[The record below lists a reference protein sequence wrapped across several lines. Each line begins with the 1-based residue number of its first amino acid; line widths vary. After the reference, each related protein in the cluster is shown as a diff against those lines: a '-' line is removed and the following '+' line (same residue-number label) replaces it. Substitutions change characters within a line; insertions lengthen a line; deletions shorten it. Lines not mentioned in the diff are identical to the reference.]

1 MQPVL
6 IDNSRKQPCGSPP
19 SSRYSRQAASHSSPF
34 WRPSSS
40 ANPTGIRLANPVSLP
55 CIELHPR
62 NSNGPRAN
70 AGHRP
75 IGVKSEFPQRKYTPP
90 GPAKKRRKCSRCAR
104 ICRPRTKQRID
115 PKSGC
120 KSHWIGSDRRRLC
133 RFGKPLDRPRLG
145 GPCPTA
151 QGELFNRR

>member
-1 MQPVL
+1 MQRVR
-6 IDNSRKQPCGSPP
+6 IDNFRKQPCGSPE
-19 SSRYSRQAASHSSPF
+19 SSQNSRRTASLSSPL
-34 WRPSSS
+34 WHPHGYP
-40 ANPTGIRLANPVSLP
+40 NPTTVRLASSILVTCP
-55 CIELHPR
+55 ELHPR

-75 IGVKSEFPQRKYTPP
+75 KGVKSEFPQRKYTPP

-104 ICRPRTKQRID
+104 ICNLRTMQRID

-120 KSHWIGSDRRRLC
+120 KSHRIEPDRRRLR
-133 RFGKPLDRPRLG
+133 RFGKTLDRPRLG
-145 GPCPTA
+145 RPCSTA